1 MESLSRDYTRGQ
13 HQRRLIMTILKLAFL
28 GSTLLF
34 SGAAIAAY
42 AAPKGNGHVATYASP
57 EGNGHVGDT
66 ASYAAPEGN
75 GHVDIA

>member
-1 MESLSRDYTRGQ
+1 
-13 HQRRLIMTILKLAFL
+13 MTILKLAFL

-42 AAPKGNGHVATYASP
+42 PAPEGNVHVDMATYASP

>member
-1 MESLSRDYTRGQ
+1 MN
-13 HQRRLIMTILKLAFL
+13 ILKLAFL

-34 SGAAIAAY
+34 SGAAIAS
-42 AAPKGNGHVATYASP
+42 YASP

>member
-1 MESLSRDYTRGQ
+1 
-13 HQRRLIMTILKLAFL
+13 MTILKLAFV

-34 SGAAIAAY
+34 LGAAVAAY
-42 AAPKGNGHVATYASP
+42 AAPEGNGHVDIASYASP

-75 GHVDIA
+75 GHVDTA